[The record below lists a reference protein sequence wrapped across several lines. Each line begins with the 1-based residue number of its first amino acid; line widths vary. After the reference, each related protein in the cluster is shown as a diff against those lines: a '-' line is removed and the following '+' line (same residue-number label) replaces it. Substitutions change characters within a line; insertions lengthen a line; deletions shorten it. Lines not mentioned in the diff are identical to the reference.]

1 MTSASIYP
9 PNMTEGRR
17 LAKVR
22 ERFLTAD
29 SFEPD
34 LVRDAI
40 LASWWRS
47 RRWNVAANPIDLEY
61 VRDPDLDTPLTRSA
75 LPVLR
80 HLREHL
86 DGQPIS
92 IILTDAAGVVLTRL
106 MADRDLDRHLD
117 SVNPPPASTPP
128 QPPVAPN
135 ATG

>member
-1 MTSASIYP
+1 MTS
-9 PNMTEGRR
+9 TTDGRR

-34 LVRDAI
+34 EVRDAI

-47 RRWNVAANPIDLEY
+47 RRWNVAANHIDLRY

-75 LPVLR
+75 MPVLR

-92 IILTDAAGVVLTRL
+92 IILTDASGVVLTRL
-106 MADRDLDRHLD
+106 RADRDLDRHRD
-117 SVNPPPASTPP
+117 SGQRSPGFSYGEASVGT
-128 QPPVAPN
+128 N
-135 ATG
+135 